1 MLDHYLHLPRQFLK
15 GFRKIWSIVW
25 EVKKVSKHLKECI
38 RYCTKC
44 YWYHISKIHIVLTQR
59 KQSFFH
65 TFQTFLSTNDVK
77 SSEKFFNLLWY
88 VQFDD
93 RQKEKSS
100 QLFLK
105 FRLLFTWRLKL
116 KILCGRNKYM
126 KKYQIQ
132 NWPPFIPQI
141 PDGIKGETFWIK

>member
-1 MLDHYLHLPRQFLK
+1 M
-15 GFRKIWSIVW
+15 
-25 EVKKVSKHLKECI
+25 KECI
-38 RYCTKC
+38 RYCIQR
-44 YWYHISKIHIVLTQR
+44 YWYWYLKNSYPVLTQR

-65 TFQTFLSTNDVK
+65 SFQTFLSTNDVK

-93 RQKEKSS
+93 RQREKSS

-126 KKYQIQ
+126 KNIKPRSC
-132 NWPPFIPQI
+132 PPSSPKSRTESRGKHSESNKESILWYI
-141 PDGIKGETFWIK
+141 SKGYVTISFVSFMR